1 MFGRGRSKRKTSEQ
15 DQLAQQAFDQIA
27 LSVELINEPEK
38 HPEYAYF
45 DEDDWEAACEMLQ
58 NGFESGCLTL
68 EEFNQLGKDL
78 ADAWNAR
85 ISREREEAI
94 ANEASRALQLEAFTQ
109 GELMNEGR
117 PTNADSLPRRLEGL
131 PNERDALIAEI
142 SVFLKDREAASAQIE
157 DLMMEEEI
165 EIEEGVDAQM
175 ALSGDYFPISR
186 DFALTLMQGEWT
198 KTGHEIV
205 AEELAKL
212 ETQVGELAFEL
223 WTYTKNPDS
232 WAIEVFA
239 ASSAQRRARMRK
251 NYESPFT
258 PVRFNQDRLSIEG
271 EGGLGQ
277 YWYLSEHELED

>member
-1 MFGRGRSKRKTSEQ
+1 MFGRGRSKRKTTEQ
-15 DQLAQQAFDQIA
+15 AALAQQAFDQIA

-68 EEFNQLGKDL
+68 EEFNRLGKDL

-85 ISREREEAI
+85 ISREREEAV
-94 ANEASRALQLEAFTQ
+94 ANEASRALQLEAFTR
-109 GELMNEGR
+109 GELMHEGR

-175 ALSGDYFPISR
+175 ALDEGYFPISR
-186 DFALTLMQGEWT
+186 EFALTLMQGEWS
-198 KTGHEIV
+198 KTGQEII
-205 AEELAKL
+205 AEELSKL

-223 WTYTKNPDS
+223 WTSTKDPDS
-232 WAIEVFA
+232 WDIEVFA
-239 ASSAQRRARMRK
+239 ASSVKRRARMRK
-251 NYESPFT
+251 NHETPFS
-258 PVRFNQDRLSIEG
+258 PVRFNQDKIYVQG
-271 EGGLGQ
+271 EGTGGV